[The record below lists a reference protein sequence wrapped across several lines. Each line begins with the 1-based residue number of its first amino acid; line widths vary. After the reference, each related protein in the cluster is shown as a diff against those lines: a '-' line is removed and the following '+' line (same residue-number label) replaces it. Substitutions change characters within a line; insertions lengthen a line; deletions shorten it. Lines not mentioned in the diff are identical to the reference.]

1 MHYRLSRPVRIPP
14 KYRPLG
20 AIDPVTGYDPSMPIT
35 IDNSTG
41 QPVDTSTDTSGG
53 GTSTTPGWL
62 NTLVTGATQFML
74 GQQQAQRI
82 NQLNQINIQ
91 RAAQGL
97 PPLNVD
103 MAGPGVSVGV
113 SSQLQTV
120 MYIGLGIAGLFV
132 VNSILKR
139 R

>member
-1 MHYRLSRPVRIPP
+1 MHYRLNRVPAR
-14 KYRPLG
+14 YRPLG
-20 AIDPVTGYDPSMPIT
+20 DLIDPSTGADISTPIT
-35 IDNSTG
+35 IDSS
-41 QPVDTSTDTSGG
+41 DTSTGDTSTGNTST
-53 GTSTTPGWL
+53 GTSTTPSWL

-97 PPLNVD
+97 PPLNVE

-113 SSQLQTV
+113 SSGVQTI
-120 MYIGLGIAGLFV
+120 MYIGLGIAGLYV
-132 VNSILKR
+132 VSKILKR

>member
-1 MHYRLSRPVRIPP
+1 MHYRLNRVPAR
-14 KYRPLG
+14 YRPLG
-20 AIDPVTGYDPSMPIT
+20 DIIDPFSGADISTPIT
-35 IDNSTG
+35 IDSSNSG
-41 QPVDTSTDTSGG
+41 DTSTGNTST
-53 GTSTTPGWL
+53 GTSTTPSWL

-74 GQQQAQRI
+74 GKQQADRI

-97 PPLNVD
+97 PPLNVE

-113 SSQLQTV
+113 SSGVQTV
-120 MYIGLGIAGLFV
+120 MYIGLGIAGLYV
-132 VNSILKR
+132 VSKILKR